1 MPAPEMN
8 PIEIAE
14 KARPSSPKHAA
25 KKNSKFVS
33 VFMTAALVAGFIA
46 LAPTPDEPA
55 EASTISSQSRTYS
68 FNSPNELSEQ
78 FDAHSSQP
86 SDRAKVTQS
95 ADRGIGGT
103 GSVFVQDAGSE
114 NTFAVYKAKD
124 GYSLGP
130 VGSTYTFETFF
141 KSFGLNGWSGMGFT
155 TQGQTMTL
163 VQLQGMTGAGLP
175 NDAIGVSVAGSEFRF
190 HTGGSSHQQYNWN
203 AIDAT
208 IPSSCDQPIHRDR
221 LPMTTPSVISSA
233 RVACAS
239 VDGWYKM
246 ILEIERTA
254 ELTFMLTVKLW
265 DSNSAGVLRPTTT
278 PEANRSTPLAQRSI
292 TITLASN
299 SPFITSP
306 QMFSY
311 FNFSGQRFESFDG
324 YGVTLSGGA
333 TVVQNGFPV
342 VLTSAAQASGSAI
355 RVSGNVTRVVGS
367 VQERGFVYSTT
378 PDPDIADTKVPYATA
393 NTGSFE
399 VASAPVASGTYYVRA
414 FATDN
419 ANNTSYGVQKTVS
432 ISSSSNSSA
441 PVGSSPGSVVLTAPR
456 APLPAEVKISNEA
469 NSLRVNLGFTGSA
482 TAKPAS
488 YNVQLSPGGATCRIN
503 NDKGF
508 CDIPGVKR
516 GVEYSISITA
526 VNSAGS
532 SKPSVVYNRALLGSS
547 GWLTYANSVTL
558 DNFAGNSPK
567 VTRQIRSKAG
577 AFARNNPQ
585 IDYVSCVGFAAGN
598 VANERQFD
606 LALTRAKRICDQ
618 LKRVNPELET
628 KVSSRVP
635 GSAFSG
641 ANRKVLVSGYS
652 PIS

>member
-1 MPAPEMN
+1 MPAPEIN
-8 PIEIAE
+8 PIEIAA
-14 KARPSSPKHAA
+14 KATYTSPKHAA
-25 KKNSKFVS
+25 KKNRQAVS
-33 VFMTAALVAGFIA
+33 VFLSAVLVAGFIA
-46 LAPTPDEPA
+46 IAPTPDEPA

-68 FNSPNELSEQ
+68 FNSPNELTEQ
-78 FDAHSSQP
+78 FDAFGAA
-86 SDRAKVTQS
+86 RAKVTQS
-95 ADRGIGGT
+95 TDRGIGGT
-103 GSVFVQDAGSE
+103 GSVFVQDASTVD
-114 NTFAVYKAKD
+114 TFGVYKAKD

-130 VGSTYTFETFF
+130 VGSTYTFETYF

-155 TQGQTMTL
+155 TQDQTMTL
-163 VQLQGMTGAGLP
+163 ATLPAVSGAGVP

-190 HTGGSSHQQYNWN
+190 HRANLGDTQLNWQQGSLTAPDIS
-203 AIDAT
+203 A
-208 IPSSCDQPIHRDR
+208 SCVQPIHRNREAVGSPHNITSDR
-221 LPMTTPSVISSA
+221 VT
-233 RVACAS
+233 CAS

-254 ELTFMLTVKLW
+254 ELTFKLTAKLW
-265 DSNSAGVLRPTTT
+265 DSNSAGVVRPTT
-278 PEANRSTPLAQRSI
+278 PEADRSTPLAQRSI
-292 TITLASN
+292 TFTLASN
-299 SPFITSP
+299 SPFITAP

-378 PDPDIADTKVPYATA
+378 PDPDIADTKVPYATP

-399 VASAPVASGTYYVRA
+399 VASAPVAAGTYYVRA

-419 ANNTSYGVQKTVS
+419 ASKTSYGVQKTVN
-432 ISSSSNSSA
+432 ISSSNNSSA
-441 PVGSSPGSVVLTAPR
+441 PVGSSPASAVLTAPR
-456 APLPAEVKISNEA
+456 APLPTEVKISNEA
-469 NSLRVNLGFTGSA
+469 NALRVNLGFTGTETS
-482 TAKPAS
+482 KPAS
-488 YNVQLSPGGATCRIN
+488 YNVTLSPGGATCRVN
-503 NDKGF
+503 SDKGF

-516 GVEYSISITA
+516 GVEYSISVTA
-526 VNSAGS
+526 VNSVGS
-532 SKPSVVYNRALLGSS
+532 SKPSVVYNRVLLGSS
-547 GWLTYANSVTL
+547 GWLTYANRASL

-567 VTRQIRSKAG
+567 VTRQIRSKAM

-598 VANERQFD
+598 VANERQFN

-618 LKRVNPELET
+618 LKKVNPDLET
-628 KVSSRVP
+628 NVSSRVP

-641 ANRKVLVSGYS
+641 ANRKVLVTGYS